1 MKGQTFKIGNT
12 TIIIRES
19 VPNEANIKRC
29 YDVCNELFGGKPE
42 CFYTTDETRKKNII
56 LSQKKDKE
64 AISY

>member
-19 VPNEANIKRC
+19 ITNEANIKRC
-29 YDVCNELFGGKPE
+29 YDACNELFRGNPE
-42 CFYTTDETRKKNII
+42 CFYTRDETSKKNLI
-56 LSQKKDKE
+56 LFQKKDKE